1 MLEWI
6 YQIFPHMEKFQSEFI
21 ASIFQTFWMV
31 LFSGVISF
39 FVGTFFGVVLI
50 VTKKDGIMENRMIY
64 NLIDKTINIIRSI
77 PFIILIIMVIPI
89 SRILVGTGIG
99 VKGAIIPLIFGTVP
113 FFARQ
118 IETAIAEVD
127 KGLIEAAQSMGSSP
141 LELIFRVY
149 LKESIPSIARVTMV
163 TAVNL
168 VGLTAMAGAVGAG
181 GLGDFAIRYGHQ
193 RNMTDMTYA
202 CVLVIL
208 LIVSIIQMIGNMIIK
223 KTTH

>member
-1 MLEWI
+1 MLELF
-6 YQIFPHMEKFQSEFI
+6 YTIFPNLERCGAQFVKAIGETLQ
-21 ASIFQTFWMV
+21 MV
-31 LFSGVISF
+31 GISGFVAF
-39 FVGTFFGVVLI
+39 FFGIFFGVILI
-50 VTKKDGIMENRMIY
+50 VTKKQGIMENALVY
-64 NLIDKTINIIRSI
+64 NLIDKAINIIRSI
-77 PFIILIIMVIPI
+77 PFIILIVLLFPF
-89 SRILVGTGIG
+89 SRLLVGTAIG
-99 VKGAIIPLIFGTVP
+99 VKGAIVPLIIGTVP

-141 LELIFRVY
+141 VEIIFRVY

-193 RNMTDMTYA
+193 MKLTDLTILT
-202 CVLVIL
+202 VIVIL
-208 LIVSIIQMIGNMIIK
+208 IIISIIQMIGNFIIK
-223 KTTH
+223 KTSH